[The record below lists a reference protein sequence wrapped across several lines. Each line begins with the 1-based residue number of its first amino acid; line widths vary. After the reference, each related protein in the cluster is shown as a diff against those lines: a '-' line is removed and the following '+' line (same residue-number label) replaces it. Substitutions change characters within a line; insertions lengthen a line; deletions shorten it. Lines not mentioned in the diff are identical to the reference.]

1 MGCNGQLCMYDA
13 ARSRR
18 PVEADKDTIKAR
30 VDANQLITTREI
42 GLRLNLLKSIQFS
55 KIFIYYTKTAFHFR
69 KKKKRNYFPNNLII
83 QRQFLLIPS
92 SCHYYIFFFHIYV
105 LMSDLGQ

>member
-18 PVEADKDTIKAR
+18 PVEADKDTIKAL

-42 GLRLNLLKSIQFS
+42 GLRLNLSNSINFS
-55 KIFIYYTKTAFHFR
+55 
-69 KKKKRNYFPNNLII
+69 KKKKIYLFII
-83 QRQFLLIPS
+83 RKLPF
-92 SCHYYIFFFHIYV
+92 IFAKKNEITFRTT
-105 LMSDLGQ
+105 